1 MRPATIVVAFVFAL
15 VLALV
20 FGAAAPERATAQTA
34 QAAPQPNKGTVITDT
49 VWSQALGASKS
60 LVVYL
65 PPSYRSDRTRRFPVA
80 YYLHGLGGD
89 ETDWTVAGRIGQV
102 MDSLVAAGKPEMII
116 AMPDGDDSWYA
127 TYNVLLDAAGCRR
140 MLRTGGNA
148 DHDCVAWPHYD
159 DYIAFD
165 VVRHMDGKYRT
176 TAAAT
181 ARAIAGLSM
190 GGYGAF
196 TLALQYP
203 ATFSAAASH
212 SGVLSPMEFAP
223 PPFGRGLFARSPADS
238 ATAASFG
245 ARNAERFRVIFGA
258 DSSSWRAR
266 DPAMIALRLAE
277 RLAARLA
284 ARLVARP
291 DERGG
296 KIPALYADGG
306 TGDFFLAESRAF
318 VAAVESQS
326 VPVEYHE
333 WPGGHDWVYWRAHVG
348 ESLAWIGARITAP
361 VTR

>member
-1 MRPATIVVAFVFAL
+1 MTWSAARRVRTATQPATIVVACAL
-15 VLALV
+15 VL
-20 FGAAAPERATAQTA
+20 GSAAPGRATAQA
-34 QAAPQPNKGTVITDT
+34 SPPVNNGTVITDT

-89 ETDWTVAGRIGQV
+89 ETNWTAVGRIAQV

-148 DHDCVAWPHYD
+148 DRDCVAWPHYD

-165 VVRHMDGKYRT
+165 VVRHIDAKYRT
-176 TAAAT
+176 TATAA
-181 ARAIAGLSM
+181 ARAIACLSM

-196 TLALQYP
+196 ALALQYP

-223 PPFGRGLFARSPADS
+223 PPFGRGLLARSPVDS
-238 ATAASFG
+238 ASAASFG

-258 DSSSWRAR
+258 DSSSWRSR
-266 DPAMIALRLAE
+266 DPASI
-277 RLAARLA
+277 AARTV
-284 ARLVARP
+284 ARLGTS
-291 DERGG
+291 GG

-318 VAAVESQS
+318 VAAMASRS

-348 ESLAWIGARITAP
+348 ESLAWIGARIAAP
-361 VTR
+361 VPR